1 MWWKMH
7 NDTDDLLRQILAELQ
22 GQNGLLRK
30 IAAETIANRQTL
42 QNILQVDQSIDG
54 YVSQIQADLS
64 PKTASITNKFS
75 GVNMA
80 NNALVFNVG
89 QTSIDTI
96 TPLLADG
103 VTPSGGAVSN
113 VIVTYSDPSATFVV
127 NSDNTVTFTAVA
139 ASTGGTPVNGT
150 TQATITDTDGAVA
163 TFSQGFTVLVN
174 AVVPPSQLT
183 QSIANVFSTPTP

>member
-1 MWWKMH
+1 MQ
-7 NDTDDLLRQILAELQ
+7 NDILRAILAALEA
-22 GQNGLLRK
+22 QNGLLRT
-30 IAAETIANRQTL
+30 IAAEQIASKQTL
-42 QNILQVDQSIDG
+42 QYILQVDQSIDG
-54 YVSQIQADLS
+54 YVSQIVSDLT
-64 PKTASITNKFS
+64 PHTASITNKFS
-75 GVNMA
+75 GANMA

-89 QTSIDTI
+89 QTSVDTI

-103 VTPSGGAVSN
+103 VTPSGGTLSN
-113 VIVTYSDPSATFVV
+113 VVVTFSDPSATFVL
-127 NSDNTVTFTAVA
+127 NADNTVTFTAVA

-150 TQATITDTDGAVA
+150 TQATVTDTDGAVA

>member
-1 MWWKMH
+1 MFHRH
-7 NDTDDLLRQILAELQ
+7 NCECCVCNLLRETLEAVRAGNKTAHRSFEELQ
-22 GQNGLLRK
+22 
-30 IAAETIANRQTL
+30 AQTGFL
-42 QNILQVDQSIDG
+42 E
-54 YVSQIQADLS
+54 QIEINTRLIK
-64 PKTASITNKFS
+64 PITASITNVFS
-75 GVNMA
+75 GDSLMA

-103 VTPSGGAVSN
+103 VTPSGGTLSN
-113 VIVTYSDPSATFVV
+113 VIVTFSDPSATFVL
-127 NSDNTVTFTAVA
+127 NPDNTVTFTAVA

-150 TQATITDTDGAVA
+150 TQATVTDTDGAVA

-183 QSIANVFSTPTP
+183 QSIANVFSVPTP

>member
-1 MWWKMH
+1 MH